1 MTQEEIINGNIA
13 IHLFNGYD
21 EIPKGHYHQMN
32 PDLRYFGHMDRFGTV
47 VELLSENDLE
57 YHISWDWLMPVVEK
71 IESIHDEFHGY
82 FGVHISSN
90 SCTIQGTKLR
100 TDPENFHA
108 AYFDNVTHDTK
119 IAATHLAVIQ
129 FIQFYN
135 TQTQQ
140 HGTTI

>member
-1 MTQEEIINGNIA
+1 MTQEEVIQGNIA

-32 PDLRYFGHMDRFGTV
+32 PDLRYFGHMDQFGTV

-57 YHISWDWLMPVVEK
+57 YHISWDWLMPVWRKCIDIIGLWAHTHEDDNKSKVWLKASDNIRVALTSADITKAHRE
-71 IESIHDEFHGY
+71 
-82 FGVHISSN
+82 ISSL
-90 SCTIQGTKLR
+90 IQW
-100 TDPENFHA
+100 
-108 AYFDNVTHDTK
+108 
-119 IAATHLAVIQ
+119 
-129 FIQFYN
+129 YN